1 MKNVLIKAHEGKV
14 YIKNV
19 PTNIK
24 PDRLCFLA
32 LDVLS
37 EIYGASLPSIYN
49 VEYVV
54 NPIFL
59 SFEDEMEYIANNKS
73 LKNNKLVRFNEI
85 VNTVNY
91 NDVVK

>member
-1 MKNVLIKAHEGKV
+1 MKNVLIKSHQGNV

-19 PTNIK
+19 PSNIQR
-24 PDRLCFLA
+24 DRLCFLA

-59 SFEDEMEYIANNKS
+59 SFEDELEYIANNKS

-85 VNTVNY
+85 VNTVEY
-91 NDVVK
+91 KDVVK